1 MNKTLKFLLAI
12 ALFVAILAIAT
23 GVNAAV
29 DGTAGN
35 EYANLATAATAEKNV
50 AEATQKIKQEGN
62 TYTVLKNLDV
72 ETLGVPSGSI
82 VLISDSAKLT
92 VKNKVELDNTVIIST
107 TGTGTGTLKLT
118 GGMTVKAAGVLYTNI
133 DLSADVKVY
142 GKVFVADGTTFGTVA
157 DTTVLTLKEDS
168 VKNKPMVSDK
178 DTVYAKLVV
187 PTATVVGDASK
198 ISMTFDL
205 TYAGEKVNKL
215 EVGKKYDFT
224 IVAKYADYEL
234 DKTMITAVA
243 PSDNND
249 EPANITAGATG
260 LDYTAGDGEGT
271 ITIPT
276 GLNEGDKIRMTV
288 TIAGEKEDLAV
299 VVGTVQPTPTATAE
313 PTEAPATTAPATDD
327 ANKGDKDETP
337 KTGDQIIPATAL
349 LAVVVVA
356 NVVYFAKS
364 KRS

>member
-82 VLISDSAKLT
+82 VLISDGAKLT

-142 GKVFVADGTTFGTVA
+142 GKVFVADGTTFETVA

-243 PSDNND
+243 PYAGND
-249 EPANITAGATG
+249 EPANIAAGNITG
-260 LDYTAGDGEGT
+260 TDEGT

>member
-12 ALFVAILAIAT
+12 TLFVAILAIAT

-29 DGTAGN
+29 DGTAADNG
-35 EYANLATAATAEKNV
+35 YADLEAAVAAEKNL
-50 AEATQKIKQEGN
+50 TTGQKIKKEGN
-62 TYTVLKNLDV
+62 TYTVLDALFIDTLNAPSNSVIILD
-72 ETLGVPSGSI
+72 E
-82 VLISDSAKLT
+82 ALT
-92 VKNKVELDNTVIIST
+92 VKEKVELDNTVTIYKKGADGALT
-107 TGTGTGTLKLT
+107 LT
-118 GGMTVKAAGVLYTNI
+118 GGMTVKTAGALYTNV
-133 DLSADVKVY
+133 DVSANAKIY
-142 GKVFVADGTTFGTVA
+142 GKVFVADKATLGAVA
-157 DTTVLTLKEDS
+157 DTTVLTLKTDS
-168 VKNKPMVSDK
+168 VKGKPVVADK

-198 ISMTFDL
+198 ISMTFDI
-205 TYAGEKVNKL
+205 TAAGEKVNKL

-224 IVAKYADYEL
+224 VVAKYADYEL

-276 GLNEGDKIRMTV
+276 GLKDGDKILMTV
-288 TIAGEKEDLAV
+288 TIAGEEKDLAV

-356 NVVYFAKS
+356 NVVYFAKM
-364 KRS
+364 KRN

>member
-23 GVNAAV
+23 GVNAAQI
-29 DGTAGN
+29 GTAAGD
-35 EYANLATAATAEKNV
+35 EYADLVAAANGEKNV
-50 AEATQKIKQEGN
+50 AANDQLIKQEGN
-62 TYTVLKNLDV
+62 TYTVLKSLFV
-72 ETLGVPSGSI
+72 EELGVPSGSI
-82 VLISDSAKLT
+82 ILVKNGASLT
-92 VKNKVELDNTVIIST
+92 VKNKVELDNTVTIFALPKANGT
-107 TGTGTGTLKLT
+107 AGTGTVTFTGT
-118 GGMTVKAAGVLYTNI
+118 MTVKTNGVLYTNI
-133 DLSADVKVY
+133 AKPTKVY
-142 GKVFVADGTTFGTVA
+142 GRAFVNGTAVANIA
-157 DTTVLTLKEDS
+157 DTTELTLKTDS
-168 VKNKPMVSDK
+168 VKGKPVVDNKE
-178 DTVYAKLVV
+178 TVYATLIV
-187 PTATVVGDASK
+187 PEATLENN

-224 IVAKYADYEL
+224 IVAKYANYEL
-234 DKTMITAVA
+234 DKTMITAVN
-243 PSDNND
+243 PSKNND
-249 EPANITAGATG
+249 EPANIDDTAI
-260 LDYTAGDGEGT
+260 DYKTENSEGT

-276 GLNEGDKIRMTV
+276 GLKDGDKILMTV
-288 TIAGEKEDLAV
+288 TIAGEEKDLAV